1 VKVIVA
7 PDRFGAP
14 LEARAAADAVADG
27 WRRARPTDELVPL
40 PVSDGGE
47 GLLDAVAHPA
57 DRWLRHEVVG
67 PHGQPVQ
74 ADLLLR
80 EDGSAIIEAARACG
94 LALLAPSDRT
104 PGPATTFGV
113 GQLLDAAREAG
124 APRILVGLGGTAAV
138 DGGAGALT
146 GLGFRLRVA
155 DGSGLKIGG
164 GDLHRIRSIDHGW
177 VGDWRGVEVL
187 LLASDR
193 TLLGDAARR
202 CGTAAGASDEEVA
215 ALARALE
222 VWGEVAERDLAGRG
236 RYRAVPGSGAGG
248 GLGFG
253 LACALGGR
261 LVDGA
266 ATVADLQGLPA
277 ALDGADLVVTGGG
290 PAAASLEDGA
300 VAHVAEA
307 ARAAGLPVAVIVGA
321 WPADATAG
329 PDRGLDPTSD
339 VGDRDAPAPDPAP
352 VEWVVAEGPGPDAAA
367 VAEAARR
374 LASRR

>member
-14 LEARAAADAVADG
+14 LEAAAAAAAVAGG
-27 WRRARPTDELVPL
+27 WRRARPADELVLL

-47 GLLDAVAHPA
+47 GLLDAVARPA
-57 DRWLRHEVVG
+57 DSRLRHEVVG

-74 ADLLLR
+74 AEMLLR
-80 EDGSAIIEAARACG
+80 EDGSAVIEAARACG
-94 LALLAPSDRT
+94 LALLAPSRRT
-104 PGPATTFGV
+104 PVPATTFGV
-113 GQLLDAAREAG
+113 GQLLDVAREAG
-124 APRILVGLGGTAAV
+124 AHRVLVGLGGTATV

-187 LLASDR
+187 LLAPDR

-202 CGTAAGASDEEVA
+202 CGPAAGASDEEVA
-215 ALARALE
+215 ELARALD
-222 VWGEVAERDLAGRG
+222 VWAEVAERDLAGRG
-236 RYRAVPGSGAGG
+236 RYRDVPGSGAGG

-253 LACALGGR
+253 LACALGAR

-266 ATVADLQGLPA
+266 ATVAGMQGLPA
-277 ALDGADLVVTGGG
+277 AIDGADLVVTGGG
-290 PAAASLEDGA
+290 PAAGGLEAGA
-300 VAHVAEA
+300 VAHVTEV
-307 ARAAGLPVAVIVGA
+307 ARTAGLPVAVIVGT
-321 WPADATAG
+321 WPTDAT
-329 PDRGLDPTSD
+329 PDPDGGLDPTSEE
-339 VGDRDAPAPDPAP
+339 GDRGVPVADPAL
-352 VEWVVAEGPGPDAAA
+352 VERAVADGPGREGAA